1 MSNQILPL
9 LSYTSSKPNAVSVSK
24 IIGEDQKLLNQLI
37 EIILGD
43 EFVYAQ
49 RVSHTLI
56 HTIEIN
62 SLTLTDSQL
71 CLLIDNLINREDQHP
86 GVARNVLRSMHF
98 SSTFPES
105 KSAQLYDYC
114 LHKIGNPT
122 YPIAVQAFA
131 INVAYTIALPF
142 KELQEELLSAL
153 ELAKESDS
161 TGLRSRIV
169 VFIKKIR
176 KNIKS

>member
-49 RVSHTLI
+49 RASHTLI

-98 SSTFPES
+98 SST
-105 KSAQLYDYC
+105 
-114 LHKIGNPT
+114 
-122 YPIAVQAFA
+122 
-131 INVAYTIALPF
+131 
-142 KELQEELLSAL
+142 
-153 ELAKESDS
+153 
-161 TGLRSRIV
+161 
-169 VFIKKIR
+169 
-176 KNIKS
+176 